1 MVGMVRIIVKD
12 VKIFMILFKLFEMI
26 VEKVLLMLLIN
37 FSCILVVFSFCFS
50 LIRIFFKNGKCFF
63 GWLKILVLYKCFNIF
78 KLFVKVVLK

>member
-1 MVGMVRIIVKD
+1 MMVGMVRIIVKD

-63 GWLKILVLYKCFNIF
+63 G
-78 KLFVKVVLK
+78 